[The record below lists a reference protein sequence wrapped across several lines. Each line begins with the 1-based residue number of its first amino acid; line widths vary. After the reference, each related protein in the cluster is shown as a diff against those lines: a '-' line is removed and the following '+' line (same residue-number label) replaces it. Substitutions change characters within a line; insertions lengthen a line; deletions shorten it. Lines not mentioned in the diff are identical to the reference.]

1 MIHPVYLLWCGGI
14 VLTFL
19 LLLVLVET
27 QRIYYRRQ
35 NEKMF
40 GTEDFDLKIR
50 EFQFTPKEVRTLE
63 KLVRTSHFE
72 NKDAV
77 LNSADLFEH
86 AVEDFYDFR
95 NVFDIRDE
103 TLAAVASLR
112 EKMDYTGQNPL
123 ANISSSR
130 QFNVGN
136 RVDLVLENGRT
147 VKRSSIQWR
156 TEKEWALA
164 YDGSCGPGSELIG
177 QTLSIRWTRLGDAVY
192 SMRLPVRAFKDG
204 NLIFLHTM
212 ELGKQQL
219 RRWVREEVRFP
230 VEATLHD
237 GSVCHGVLY
246 DLSAGGILLGIP
258 HEIPNGEHIRI
269 RFELPSF
276 GVEDVEIEILR
287 NLGQKNKD
295 FPNYYCL
302 TASFRGKFGWTQE
315 RVLQYIFEVHKE
327 RKASEMAR
335 ENA

>member
-1 MIHPVYLLWCGGI
+1 MIHPAYLLWLGGI
-14 VLTFL
+14 IAMFL
-19 LLLVLVET
+19 GLLVLVET

-86 AVEDFYDFR
+86 AVGDFYDFR
-95 NVFDIRDE
+95 NVFDVRDE

-112 EKMDYTGQNPL
+112 DKMGYTGKNPSVS
-123 ANISSSR
+123 ISSSR
-130 QFNVGN
+130 QFEVGD
-136 RVDLVLENGRT
+136 RVDLLLENGRT

-164 YDGSCGPGSELIG
+164 YDGSCGPGSQLTG
-177 QTLSIRWTRLGDAVY
+177 QTVSIRWTRPGDAVY
-192 SMRLPVRAFKDG
+192 TVKLPVRSFKND
-204 NLIFLHTM
+204 NLVFLHTM
-212 ELGKQQL
+212 SLDKQQL

-237 GSVCHGVLY
+237 GSPCHGVLY

-258 HEIPNGEHIRI
+258 VEIPSGEHIRI

-287 NLGQKNKD
+287 NLGKKNPD
-295 FPNYYCL
+295 FPDYYSL
-302 TASFRGKFGWTQE
+302 TASFAGAFGWTQE
-315 RVLQYIFEVHKE
+315 RVLQYIFEVHKT
-327 RKASEMAR
+327 RKASEMGA

>member
-1 MIHPVYLLWCGGI
+1 MIHPLYLLWVGGI
-14 VLTFL
+14 IVMFL
-19 LLLVLVET
+19 GLLVLVET

-86 AVEDFYDFR
+86 AVGDFYDFR
-95 NVFDIRDE
+95 NVFDVRDE

-112 EKMDYTGQNPL
+112 EKMGYTGQNPMV
-123 ANISSSR
+123 AITSSR
-130 QFNVGN
+130 QFSVGN

-164 YDGSCGPGSELIG
+164 YDGSCGPGSQLVG
-177 QTLSIRWTRLGDAVY
+177 QNLCIRWTRPGDAVY
-192 SMRLPVRAFKDG
+192 TIRMPVRSFKDG

-212 ELGKQQL
+212 KLDKQQL

-230 VEATLHD
+230 VEATLRD
-237 GSVCHGVLY
+237 GSICHGVLY
-246 DLSAGGILLGIP
+246 DLSAGGILVGIP
-258 HEIPNGEHIRI
+258 VEIPNGEHIRI

-287 NLGQKNKD
+287 NLGQKN
-295 FPNYYCL
+295 PEYPEYYSL
-302 TASFRGKFGWTQE
+302 TASFAGAFGWTQE
-315 RVLQYIFEVHKE
+315 RVLQYIFEVHKA

>member
-1 MIHPVYLLWCGGI
+1 MIHPLYLLWVGGI
-14 VLTFL
+14 IAMFL
-19 LLLVLVET
+19 GLLVLVET

-86 AVEDFYDFR
+86 AVGDFYDFR
-95 NVFDIRDE
+95 NVFDVRDE

-112 EKMDYTGQNPL
+112 DKMGYTGKNPVVS
-123 ANISSSR
+123 ISSSR
-130 QFNVGN
+130 QFEVGD
-136 RVDLVLENGRT
+136 RGRT

-164 YDGSCGPGSELIG
+164 YDGSCGPGAQLIG
-177 QTLSIRWTRLGDAVY
+177 QTVYIRWTRPGDAVY
-192 SMRLPVRAFKDG
+192 SMKLPIRSFKND

-212 ELGKQQL
+212 KLGKQQL

-237 GSVCHGVLY
+237 GSLCHGVLY

-258 HEIPNGEHIRI
+258 VEIPGGEHIRI

-287 NLGQKNKD
+287 NLGKKNPD
-295 FPNYYCL
+295 FPDYYSL
-302 TASFRGKFGWTQE
+302 TASFAGAFGWTQE
-315 RVLQYIFEVHKE
+315 RVLQYIFEVHKT
-327 RKASEMAR
+327 RKASEMDA